1 VHFDCEEQVQALPMA
16 KRRQTPPA
24 RPTIRDVAAQA
35 GASVSSVSRVLNGE
49 PHTSPEWHARIM
61 RAVTRLRFEP
71 HSAAQALRSR
81 ASKTIGCMVSD
92 LSNPLYSEMING
104 AEEEF

>member
-1 VHFDCEEQVQALPMA
+1 MPSRQA
-16 KRRQTPPA
+16 QPA
-24 RPTIRDVAAQA
+24 RATIRDVAAQA
-35 GASVSSVSRVLNGE
+35 GVSVSSVSRVMNGE
-49 PHTSPEWHARIM
+49 PHISPELHARIM
-61 RAVTRLRFEP
+61 RAVNRLRFEP

-104 AEEEF
+104 A